1 MSFSLILT
9 ILVSIALHMGLILL
23 APAVKLPTIFAKQPE
38 RMEVDLVRREVPI
51 PEALLPKVLPEVPL
65 PEPLDLNHMLQKQ
78 SMAERDLNLDVKT
91 KLVAPD
97 PGVLPES
104 EPLPDAPALDM
115 PKPVLAPGE
124 IPSLGALQAGE
135 TVDEI
140 VLPVDGKTKV
150 GESRGLKRR
159 KKVALPGS
167 EADRKMLEQLSRLS
181 DSRSSRQQK
190 RTNIAGPAARRRILF
205 QPKPPKL
212 ERLEITTEIVLKFW
226 VLPDG
231 TVGRVIPT
239 RKASA
244 YLEGLASNHLKR
256 WRFSPLPP
264 GAEDKEQWGEI
275 TFRFLLN

>member
-9 ILVSIALHMGLILL
+9 ILISVAIHTGLILL
-23 APAVKLPTIFAKQPE
+23 GPAVTLGPIFAGQTE

-65 PEPLDLNHMLQKQ
+65 PEPLDLSRMLQKR
-78 SMAERDLNLDVKT
+78 SLGDRDLNLDVKT
-91 KLVAPD
+91 KLVAPE
-97 PGVLPES
+97 PGELPES
-104 EPLPDAPALDM
+104 EPLPDAPVLEM

-124 IPSLGALQAGE
+124 IPSMGALQAGGAL
-135 TVDEI
+135 DEI
-140 VLPVDGKTKV
+140 VLPVDEKA

-167 EADRKMLEQLSRLS
+167 EADRKMLEQLSRLNFP
-181 DSRSSRQQK
+181 RSAGRK
-190 RTNIAGPAARRRILF
+190 RRINIAGPAARRRILF
-205 QPKPPKL
+205 RPKPPKL
-212 ERLEITTEIVLKFW
+212 ERLESTTEIVLKFW

-264 GAEDKEQWGEI
+264 GAEGEEQWGEI
-275 TFRFLLN
+275 AFRFLLR

>member
-65 PEPLDLNHMLQKQ
+65 PEPLDLNHMLQKK
-78 SMAERDLNLDVKT
+78 SMAERDLNMDVKT

-104 EPLPDAPALDM
+104 EPLPDAPVLDM

>member
-65 PEPLDLNHMLQKQ
+65 PEPLDLNHMLQKK
-78 SMAERDLNLDVKT
+78 SMAERDLNMDVKT
-91 KLVAPD
+91 KLVAHD

-104 EPLPDAPALDM
+104 EPLPDAPVLDM

-140 VLPVDGKTKV
+140 VLPVDGKTKA

>member
-1 MSFSLILT
+1 MSFSLVLT
-9 ILVSIALHMGLILL
+9 ILVSIALHTGLILL
-23 APAVKLPTIFAKQPE
+23 GPAVKLPTIFAGQPE

-65 PEPLDLNHMLQKQ
+65 PKPLDLSRMLQKEV
-78 SMAERDLNLDVKT
+78 MTERNLNLDAKT
-91 KLVAPD
+91 KLEAPD
-97 PGVLPES
+97 PGTLPES
-104 EPLPDAPALDM
+104 KPLPDAPALDM
-115 PKPVLAPGE
+115 PKPVLPPGG
-124 IPSLGALQAGE
+124 IPSMGALQTDGALE
-135 TVDEI
+135 DI
-140 VLPVDGKTKV
+140 VLPIQEKA

-159 KKVALPGS
+159 KKIALPAS
-167 EADRKMLEQLSRLS
+167 ETDREMLEQLSRLS
-181 DSRSSRQQK
+181 FPRSSGQK
-190 RTNIAGPAARRRILF
+190 RRINIAGPAARRRILF

-212 ERLEITTEIVLKFW
+212 ERLESTTEIVLKFW

-256 WRFSPLPP
+256 WRFSPLLP

-275 TFRFLLN
+275 TFRFLLR

>member
-1 MSFSLILT
+1 MSFSLVLT
-9 ILVSIALHMGLILL
+9 ILVSIALHTGLILL
-23 APAVKLPTIFAKQPE
+23 GPAVKLPTIFAGQPE

-65 PEPLDLNHMLQKQ
+65 PKPLDLSRMLQKEV
-78 SMAERDLNLDVKT
+78 MAERDLNLDAKT
-91 KLVAPD
+91 ELEAPD
-97 PGVLPES
+97 PGTLPES
-104 EPLPDAPALDM
+104 KPLPDAPALDM
-115 PKPVLAPGE
+115 PKPVLPPGG
-124 IPSLGALQAGE
+124 IPSMGALQADGALE
-135 TVDEI
+135 DI
-140 VLPVDGKTKV
+140 VLPIQEKA

-159 KKVALPGS
+159 KKIALPVS
-167 EADRKMLEQLSRLS
+167 ETDRKMLEQLSRLS
-181 DSRSSRQQK
+181 FPRSSGQK
-190 RTNIAGPAARRRILF
+190 RRINIAGPAARRRILF

-212 ERLEITTEIVLKFW
+212 ERLESTTEIVLKFW

-256 WRFSPLPP
+256 WRFSPLLP

-275 TFRFLLN
+275 TFRFLLR

>member
-104 EPLPDAPALDM
+104 EPLPDAPVLDI

>member
-1 MSFSLILT
+1 MSFSLVLT
-9 ILVSIALHMGLILL
+9 ILVSIAIHMGLILL
-23 APAVKLPTIFAKQPE
+23 GPAVKLPTIFAGQPE

-65 PEPLDLNHMLQKQ
+65 PKPLDLSRMLQKEV
-78 SMAERDLNLDVKT
+78 MTERELNLDAKT
-91 KLVAPD
+91 KLEAPD
-97 PGVLPES
+97 PGILPES
-104 EPLPDAPALDM
+104 KPLPDAPALDM
-115 PKPVLAPGE
+115 PKPVLPPGG
-124 IPSLGALQAGE
+124 IPSMGALQADGALE
-135 TVDEI
+135 DI
-140 VLPVDGKTKV
+140 VLPIQEKA

-159 KKVALPGS
+159 KKIALPAS
-167 EADRKMLEQLSRLS
+167 ETDRKMLEQLSRLS
-181 DSRSSRQQK
+181 FPRSSGEK
-190 RTNIAGPAARRRILF
+190 RRMNIAGPAARRRILF

-212 ERLEITTEIVLKFW
+212 ERLESTTEIVLKFW

-264 GAEDKEQWGEI
+264 GAEDKEHWGEI
-275 TFRFLLN
+275 TFRFLLR

>member
-9 ILVSIALHMGLILL
+9 ILISVAIHTGLILL
-23 APAVKLPTIFAKQPE
+23 GPAVTLGPIFAGQTE

-65 PEPLDLNHMLQKQ
+65 PEPLDLSRMLQKR
-78 SMAERDLNLDVKT
+78 SLGDRDLNLDVKT
-91 KLVAPD
+91 KLVAPE
-97 PGVLPES
+97 PGELPES
-104 EPLPDAPALDM
+104 EPLPDAPVLEM

-124 IPSLGALQAGE
+124 IPSMGALQAGGAL
-135 TVDEI
+135 DEI
-140 VLPVDGKTKV
+140 VLPVDEKA

-167 EADRKMLEQLSRLS
+167 EADRKMLEQLSRLNFP
-181 DSRSSRQQK
+181 RSAGRK
-190 RTNIAGPAARRRILF
+190 RRINIAGPAARRRILF
-205 QPKPPKL
+205 RPKPPKL
-212 ERLEITTEIVLKFW
+212 ERLESTTEIVLKFW

-244 YLEGLASNHLKR
+244 YLEGLAANHLKR

-264 GAEDKEQWGEI
+264 GAEDEEQWGEI
-275 TFRFLLN
+275 AFRFLLR

>member
-9 ILVSIALHMGLILL
+9 ILISITLHVGLILL
-23 APAVKLPTIFAKQPE
+23 GPAVKLPTIFAKQPE

-65 PEPLDLNHMLQKQ
+65 PEPLDLSRMLQKQ
-78 SMAERDLNLDVKT
+78 SEAERDLNLDVKT
-91 KLVAPD
+91 KLEAPD
-97 PGVLPES
+97 PGALPES

-115 PKPVLAPGE
+115 PKPVLTPGE
-124 IPSLGALQAGE
+124 IPSIGALESGGSL
-135 TVDEI
+135 DEI
-140 VLPVDGKTKV
+140 VLPIDGEA
-150 GESRGLKRR
+150 GESKGLKRR
-159 KKVALPGS
+159 KKVALPGFES
-167 EADRKMLEQLSRLS
+167 DRKMLDQLSRLNLPRP
-181 DSRSSRQQK
+181 SRNKK
-190 RTNIAGPAARRRILF
+190 RPAIAGPAARRRILF
-205 QPKPPKL
+205 RPKPPKL
-212 ERLEITTEIVLKFW
+212 ERLESTTEIVLKFW

-264 GAEDKEQWGEI
+264 GAEDKEHWGEI
-275 TFRFLLN
+275 TFRFLLQ

>member
-9 ILVSIALHMGLILL
+9 ILVSIAIHTGLILVG
-23 APAVKLPTIFAKQPE
+23 PAVRLPAIFANQSE
-38 RMEVDLVRREVPI
+38 RVEVDLVRRAVPI

-65 PEPLDLNHMLQKQ
+65 PEPLDFSRMFQKEVMEQ
-78 SMAERDLNLDVKT
+78 RDLTMDVKT
-91 KLVAPD
+91 RFEAPV
-97 PGVLPES
+97 PGELPES
-104 EPLPDAPALDM
+104 ERLPDAPALEM
-115 PKPVLAPGE
+115 PKPALTPGE
-124 IPSLGALQAGE
+124 RPLVDALQAGGAL
-135 TVDEI
+135 DEI
-140 VLPVDGKTKV
+140 ALPMEEKV

-159 KKVALPGS
+159 KKSGFAGA
-167 EADRKMLEQLSRLS
+167 EADRKLWEQLSRLGF
-181 DSRSSRQQK
+181 SRPSQHKR

-205 QPKPPKL
+205 QPQPPKL
-212 ERLEITTEIVLKFW
+212 EGLESTTRIVLKFW

-264 GAEDKEQWGEI
+264 GTDDKEQWGEI
-275 TFRFLLN
+275 TFLFLVR

>member
-1 MSFSLILT
+1 MSFSLVLT
-9 ILVSIALHMGLILL
+9 ILVSIALHTGLILL
-23 APAVKLPTIFAKQPE
+23 GPAVKLPTIFAGQPE

-65 PEPLDLNHMLQKQ
+65 PKPLDLSRMLQKEV
-78 SMAERDLNLDVKT
+78 MTERDLNLDANT
-91 KLVAPD
+91 KLEAPD
-97 PGVLPES
+97 PGTLPES
-104 EPLPDAPALDM
+104 KPLPDAPALDM
-115 PKPVLAPGE
+115 PKPVLTPGG
-124 IPSLGALQAGE
+124 IPSMGALQADGALE
-135 TVDEI
+135 DI
-140 VLPVDGKTKV
+140 VLPIEEKA

-159 KKVALPGS
+159 KKVALPTS
-167 EADRKMLEQLSRLS
+167 EMDRKMLEQLSRLS
-181 DSRSSRQQK
+181 FSRPSRQQ
-190 RTNIAGPAARRRILF
+190 RRINIAGPAARRRILF

-212 ERLEITTEIVLKFW
+212 ERLESTTEIVLKFW

-264 GAEDKEQWGEI
+264 GVEDKEQWGEI
-275 TFRFLLN
+275 TFRFLLR

>member
-9 ILVSIALHMGLILL
+9 ILVSIAIHTGLILL
-23 APAVKLPTIFAKQPE
+23 GPAVTLGPIFAGQTE

-65 PEPLDLNHMLQKQ
+65 PEPLDLSRMLQKRPLGDQ
-78 SMAERDLNLDVKT
+78 DLNLDVKT

-97 PGVLPES
+97 PGELPES
-104 EPLPDAPALDM
+104 EPLPDAPALEM

-124 IPSLGALQAGE
+124 IPSIGALQAGGAL
-135 TVDEI
+135 DEI
-140 VLPVDGKTKV
+140 VLPVDEKAKA

-167 EADRKMLEQLSRLS
+167 EADRKMLEQLSRLNF
-181 DSRSSRQQK
+181 SRSAGRK
-190 RTNIAGPAARRRILF
+190 RRTSIAGPAARRRILF

-212 ERLEITTEIVLKFW
+212 ERLESTTEIVLKFW

-275 TFRFLLN
+275 AFRFLLR

>member
-9 ILVSIALHMGLILL
+9 ILISIAIHMGLLL
-23 APAVKLPTIFAKQPE
+23 LGPAVKLAPIFAKQPE
-38 RMEVDLVRREVPI
+38 RMEVDLVRHEVPI

-65 PEPLDLNHMLQKQ
+65 PEPLDLSRMLQNQ
-78 SMAERDLNLDVKT
+78 AMAQRDLNMDVKT
-91 KLVAPD
+91 KLEAPD
-97 PGVLPES
+97 PGELPRS
-104 EPLPDAPALDM
+104 EPLPDAPALEM
-115 PKPVLAPGE
+115 PKPVIAPGG
-124 IPSLGALQAGE
+124 IPSMGALQADGAL
-135 TVDEI
+135 DEI
-140 VLPVDGKTKV
+140 VLPINEKA

-167 EADRKMLEQLSRLS
+167 DSDRKMLEQLSRLS
-181 DSRSSRQQK
+181 FSRSPVKKR

-212 ERLEITTEIVLKFW
+212 ERLESTTEIVLKFW

-264 GAEDKEQWGEI
+264 NADDKEQWGEI
-275 TFRFLLN
+275 TFRFLLR

>member
-9 ILVSIALHMGLILL
+9 ILISIALHVGLILL
-23 APAVKLPTIFAKQPE
+23 GPTVKLPTIFAKQPE

-65 PEPLDLNHMLQKQ
+65 PEPLDLSRMLQKQ
-78 SMAERDLNLDVKT
+78 STEERDLNLDVKT
-91 KLVAPD
+91 KLEAPD
-97 PGVLPES
+97 PGALPES

-115 PKPVLAPGE
+115 PKPVLTPGE
-124 IPSLGALQAGE
+124 IPSMGALEAGGAL
-135 TVDEI
+135 DEI
-140 VLPVDGKTKV
+140 VLPIDGKA
-150 GESRGLKRR
+150 GESKGLKRG
-159 KKVALPGS
+159 KNITLPGS
-167 EADRKMLEQLSRLS
+167 GADRKMLEQLSRLNF
-181 DSRSSRQQK
+181 SRPSRDKK
-190 RTNIAGPAARRRILF
+190 RPAIAGPAARRRILF
-205 QPKPPKL
+205 QPKPPTL
-212 ERLEITTEIVLKFW
+212 ERLESTTEIVLKFW

-275 TFRFLLN
+275 TFRFLLR

>member
-1 MSFSLILT
+1 MSFSLVLT

-23 APAVKLPTIFAKQPE
+23 GPAVKPPTIFAGQPE

-65 PEPLDLNHMLQKQ
+65 PKPLDLSRMLQKEI
-78 SMAERDLNLDVKT
+78 MAERDLNLDANT
-91 KLVAPD
+91 KLEAPD
-97 PGVLPES
+97 PGTLPES
-104 EPLPDAPALDM
+104 KPLPDAPALDM
-115 PKPVLAPGE
+115 PKPVLTPGG
-124 IPSLGALQAGE
+124 IPSTGALQADGALE
-135 TVDEI
+135 DI
-140 VLPVDGKTKV
+140 VLPIEEKA

-159 KKVALPGS
+159 KKVALPVS
-167 EADRKMLEQLSRLS
+167 ETDRKMLEQLSRLS
-181 DSRSSRQQK
+181 FSRSSRQK
-190 RTNIAGPAARRRILF
+190 RRTNIAGPAARRRILF

-212 ERLEITTEIVLKFW
+212 ERLESTTEIVLKFW

-239 RKASA
+239 KKASA
-244 YLEGLASNHLKR
+244 DLEGLASNHLKR

-275 TFRFLLN
+275 TFRFLLR

>member
-9 ILVSIALHMGLILL
+9 ILASIAIHIGLILL
-23 APAVKLPTIFAKQPE
+23 GPTVILGPISAGQPE
-38 RMEVDLVRREVPI
+38 RMEVELVRREVPI

-65 PEPLDLNHMLQKQ
+65 PEPLDLSRMLQNE
-78 SMAERDLNLDVKT
+78 SMAERDLNMDLKT

-97 PGVLPES
+97 PGELPES
-104 EPLPDAPALDM
+104 EPLPEAPELEM

-124 IPSLGALQAGE
+124 IPSMGALQAGGAL
-135 TVDEI
+135 DEI
-140 VLPVDGKTKV
+140 VLPVDEKAKAGNSK
-150 GESRGLKRR
+150 GLKRR
-159 KKVALPGS
+159 KKVALPGP
-167 EADRKMLEQLSRLS
+167 EADRQMLEQLSRLNF
-181 DSRSSRQQK
+181 SRPSGNKK
-190 RTNIAGPAARRRILF
+190 RTAISGPAARRRILF
-205 QPKPPKL
+205 RPKPPKPEKL
-212 ERLEITTEIVLKFW
+212 ESTTEIVLKFW

-244 YLEGLASNHLKR
+244 YLEGLASNNLKR

-264 GAEDKEQWGEI
+264 GAEDNEHWGEI

>member
-1 MSFSLILT
+1 MSFSLVLT

-23 APAVKLPTIFAKQPE
+23 GPAVKMPTIFAGQPE

-65 PEPLDLNHMLQKQ
+65 PKPLDLSRMLQKEV
-78 SMAERDLNLDVKT
+78 MTERDLNLDANT
-91 KLVAPD
+91 KLEAPD
-97 PGVLPES
+97 PGTLPES
-104 EPLPDAPALDM
+104 KPLPDAPALDM
-115 PKPVLAPGE
+115 PKPLLTPGG
-124 IPSLGALQAGE
+124 IPSVGALQADGALE
-135 TVDEI
+135 DI
-140 VLPVDGKTKV
+140 VLPIEEKA

-159 KKVALPGS
+159 KKVALPAS
-167 EADRKMLEQLSRLS
+167 ETDRKMLEQLSRLS
-181 DSRSSRQQK
+181 FSRPSRQK
-190 RTNIAGPAARRRILF
+190 RRTNIAGPAARRRILF

-212 ERLEITTEIVLKFW
+212 ERLESTTEIVLKFW

-275 TFRFLLN
+275 TFRFLLR

>member
-1 MSFSLILT
+1 MSFSLVLT

-23 APAVKLPTIFAKQPE
+23 GPAVKLPTIFAGQPE

-65 PEPLDLNHMLQKQ
+65 PKPLDLSRMLQKEV
-78 SMAERDLNLDVKT
+78 MAERNLNLEATT
-91 KLVAPD
+91 KLEAPD
-97 PGVLPES
+97 PGTLPES
-104 EPLPDAPALDM
+104 KPLPDAPALDM
-115 PKPVLAPGE
+115 PKPVLTSGG
-124 IPSLGALQAGE
+124 IPSMGALQADGALE
-135 TVDEI
+135 DI
-140 VLPVDGKTKV
+140 VLPIEEKA

-159 KKVALPGS
+159 KKVALPAS
-167 EADRKMLEQLSRLS
+167 EMDRKMLEQLSRLS
-181 DSRSSRQQK
+181 FSRSSRQK
-190 RTNIAGPAARRRILF
+190 RRTNIAGPAARRRILF

-212 ERLEITTEIVLKFW
+212 ERLESTTEIVLKFW

-275 TFRFLLN
+275 TFRFLLR

>member
-1 MSFSLILT
+1 MSFSLVLT

-23 APAVKLPTIFAKQPE
+23 GPAVKLPTIFAGQPE

-65 PEPLDLNHMLQKQ
+65 PEPLDLSRMLQKEV
-78 SMAERDLNLDVKT
+78 MTERDLNLDANS
-91 KLVAPD
+91 KLEAPD
-97 PGVLPES
+97 PGTLPES
-104 EPLPDAPALDM
+104 KPLPDAPALDM
-115 PKPVLAPGE
+115 PKPVLTPGG
-124 IPSLGALQAGE
+124 IPSTGALQADGALE
-135 TVDEI
+135 DI
-140 VLPVDGKTKV
+140 VLPIEEKV

-159 KKVALPGS
+159 KKIALPAS
-167 EADRKMLEQLSRLS
+167 ETDRKMLEQLSRLNF
-181 DSRSSRQQK
+181 SRSSRQKK
-190 RTNIAGPAARRRILF
+190 RANIAGPAARRRILF

-212 ERLEITTEIVLKFW
+212 ERLESTTEIVLKFW

-256 WRFSPLPP
+256 WRFSPLLP

-275 TFRFLLN
+275 TFRFLLR

>member
-9 ILVSIALHMGLILL
+9 ILFSITVHMGVILFS
-23 APAVKLPTIFAKQPE
+23 PAFKLPTIFAKQPE

-65 PEPLDLNHMLQKQ
+65 PEPLDLNHMLQKK
-78 SMAERDLNLDVKT
+78 SMAERDLNMDVKT

-104 EPLPDAPALDM
+104 EPLPDAPVLDM

-140 VLPVDGKTKV
+140 VLPVDEKTKA

-181 DSRSSRQQK
+181 GSRSSRQQR

-212 ERLEITTEIVLKFW
+212 ERLESTTEIVLKFW

>member
-9 ILVSIALHMGLILL
+9 ILISIAIHMGLILL
-23 APAVKLPTIFAKQPE
+23 GPAVRLPTIFAKQPE
-38 RMEVDLVRREVPI
+38 RMEVDLVRQEVPI

-65 PEPLDLNHMLQKQ
+65 PEPLDLSRMLQKEAMEQ
-78 SMAERDLNLDVKT
+78 RDLNMDVKT
-91 KLVAPD
+91 KLEAPV
-97 PGVLPES
+97 PGELPES
-104 EPLPDAPALDM
+104 EPLPDAPALEM
-115 PKPVLAPGE
+115 PKPVLTPGE
-124 IPSLGALQAGE
+124 IPPVAAMQAGGAL
-135 TVDEI
+135 DEI
-140 VLPVDGKTKV
+140 VLPIEGKA

-167 EADRKMLEQLSRLS
+167 EADRKLLEQLSRLS
-181 DSRSSRQQK
+181 FSRPSKQK
-190 RTNIAGPAARRRILF
+190 RRTNIAGPAARRRILF

-212 ERLEITTEIVLKFW
+212 EKLESTTEIVLKFW

-264 GAEDKEQWGEI
+264 GAEGKEQWGEI
-275 TFRFLLN
+275 TFRFLLR

>member
-9 ILVSIALHMGLILL
+9 ILISVAIHTGLILL
-23 APAVKLPTIFAKQPE
+23 GPAVTLGPIFAGQTE

-65 PEPLDLNHMLQKQ
+65 PEPLDLSRMLQKR
-78 SMAERDLNLDVKT
+78 SLGDRDLNLDVKT
-91 KLVAPD
+91 KLVAPE
-97 PGVLPES
+97 PGELPES
-104 EPLPDAPALDM
+104 EPLPDAPVLEM

-124 IPSLGALQAGE
+124 IPSMGALQAGGAL
-135 TVDEI
+135 DEI
-140 VLPVDGKTKV
+140 VLPVDEKA

-167 EADRKMLEQLSRLS
+167 EADRKMLEQLSRLNFP
-181 DSRSSRQQK
+181 RSAGRK
-190 RTNIAGPAARRRILF
+190 RRINIAGSAARRRILF
-205 QPKPPKL
+205 RPKPPKL
-212 ERLEITTEIVLKFW
+212 ERLESTTEIVLKFW

-275 TFRFLLN
+275 AFRFLLR

>member
-9 ILVSIALHMGLILL
+9 ILVSIAIHTGLILL
-23 APAVKLPTIFAKQPE
+23 GPAVKIAPLFANQT

-65 PEPLDLNHMLQKQ
+65 PEPLDLSRMLQKQ
-78 SMAERDLNLDVKT
+78 SMAERDLNMDVKT
-91 KLVAPD
+91 KLEAPD
-97 PGVLPES
+97 PGELPRS
-104 EPLPDAPALDM
+104 KPLPAAPALEM

-124 IPSLGALQAGE
+124 IAPINISDAGGAL
-135 TVDEI
+135 DEI
-140 VLPVDGKTKV
+140 VLPIQKGGKA
-150 GESRGLKRR
+150 GDSRGLKRR

-181 DSRSSRQQK
+181 FSRSSTQKK

-212 ERLEITTEIVLKFW
+212 EKLESTTEIVLKFW

-275 TFRFLLN
+275 TFRFLLR